1 MLDVHALTKPILA
14 HAATHERPSP
24 MSLIRA
30 LAGRELKDKRS
41 YMTVRERT
49 DFFLLIVLFGVLVG
63 V

>member
-1 MLDVHALTKPILA
+1 
-14 HAATHERPSP
+14 